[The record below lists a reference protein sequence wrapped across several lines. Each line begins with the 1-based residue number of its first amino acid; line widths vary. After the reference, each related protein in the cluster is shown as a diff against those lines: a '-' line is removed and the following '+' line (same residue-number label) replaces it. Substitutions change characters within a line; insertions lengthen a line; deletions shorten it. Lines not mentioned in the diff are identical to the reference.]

1 MTLVTT
7 PGDPTADSFA
17 SLVEATAYFTARG
30 ETAWTGTDDV
40 KEIALR
46 RGTTYLE
53 NQYRDRWVGINSFQT
68 QRLSWPRVDGLRG
81 YYRGYTQQLLDLNG
95 WPIPIDQVPQQ
106 IKDAT
111 CELALL
117 VLGGSKLEPVL
128 IRGGAIKSLSV
139 QVDVIKKETVYMDGA
154 PVVDR
159 YLVIEGLLRG
169 LVTSNPG
176 STSGNVKMVRS

>member
-1 MTLVTT
+1 MTLITT
-7 PGDPTADSFA
+7 PGDPAADSYVA
-17 SLVEATAYFTARG
+17 VTDADAYFAARG
-30 ETAWTGTDDV
+30 ETAWTGVDSV
-40 KEIALR
+40 KEVALR
-46 RGTTYLE
+46 RGTSYLD
-53 NQYRDRWVGINSFQT
+53 NQYRGRWVGINSYQT

-117 VLGGSKLEPVL
+117 YVKGGVLEPQL
-128 IRGGAIKSLSV
+128 IRGNAIKSTSV
-139 QVDVIKKETVYMDGA
+139 QVDVIKKDIVYMDGA

-169 LVTSNPG
+169 LVTSTPG
-176 STSGNVKMVRS
+176 AVSGSVPLVRS